1 MAHAASTLAAGF
13 GAIAIALAGCAGLPN
28 LAGLQAPSQ
37 KSLYE
42 IRASYDTT
50 FLAPA
55 ANYRELP
62 DCAGGQFALAHP
74 CSDAAVVAKLR
85 QADARAAAAFDAA
98 QAFAL
103 AHPGDL
109 GLKGLIDA
117 ANAAATQAIA
127 ILQPYLSK

>member
-1 MAHAASTLAAGF
+1 MTHAASTLAAGF

-28 LAGLQAPSQ
+28 FASLQAPSQ

-42 IRASYDTT
+42 IRAGYDAT

-62 DCAGGQFALAHP
+62 DCAGAQFTLTLP

-85 QADARAAAAFDAA
+85 QADARAAAALEAA

-109 GLKGLIDA
+109 GLQGLIDA
-117 ANAAATQAIA
+117 ANAAVAQAAA
-127 ILQPYLSK
+127 ILRPYLSK